1 MFDVNKIIEEGIQ
14 KNPTLATLDYEEFDK
29 AIGSGDE
36 RKIFTSVNKLWFS
49 QPDFIAAC
57 LTNMIMS
64 KKGSCQGLFL
74 FLREICKL
82 YYERT
87 KKR

>member
-1 MFDVNKIIEEGIQ
+1 MFDVIKIMEEGIQ

-36 RKIFTSVNKLWFS
+36 RKIFTLVKKLCFS

-64 KKGSCQGLFL
+64 KKGS
-74 FLREICKL
+74 
-82 YYERT
+82 
-87 KKR
+87 